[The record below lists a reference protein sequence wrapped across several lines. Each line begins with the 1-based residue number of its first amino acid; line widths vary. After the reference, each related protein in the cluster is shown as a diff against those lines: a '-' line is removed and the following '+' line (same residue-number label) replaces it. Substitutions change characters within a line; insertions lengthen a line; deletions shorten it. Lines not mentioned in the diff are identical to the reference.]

1 MKVARWGGLFLSTG
15 KTCAA
20 GLTLS
25 LNFFFA
31 AQSGAA
37 ITVQDDAGKTVT
49 LPSPATR
56 IATLAPSLTELVYAA
71 GAGAKLVAV
80 SAYSDFPAAAK
91 SLPQVAD
98 YSGVALESLL
108 VQKPDLVIAWKSGNR
123 ESDLQRIRSFGIPV
137 YAAEVVQMSDV
148 PRALRQI
155 GLLADTAALAESAAR
170 VYESRTAALLLAH
183 RGKAKISVFFEIGRL
198 PLMTINAHHAISE
211 GIALCGGVN
220 VFADAPIL
228 VFTPSREALI
238 RLQPQVILRPGS
250 KDKDADKADRL
261 AGYDGIKAAAEHRI
275 YNIHADSILR
285 QGPRFIDGVTQI
297 CAALDAVRT
306 PTPTR

>member
-1 MKVARWGGLFLSTG
+1 MKVTRCWDVFFSMG

-20 GLTLS
+20 VLLTSLS
-25 LNFFFA
+25 FFVTVP
-31 AQSGAA
+31 SYAA
-37 ITVQDDAGKTVT
+37 ITVRDDAGKTVT
-49 LPSPATR
+49 LPSSAKR

-71 GAGAKLVAV
+71 GAGPMLVAV

-91 SLPQVAD
+91 LLPQVAD
-98 YSGVALESLL
+98 YSGVALEFLL

-123 ESDLQRIRSFGIPV
+123 ESDLQRIRSLGIPV

-148 PRALRQI
+148 PRTLRQI
-155 GLLADTAALAESAAR
+155 GLLADTIARAESAAR
-170 VYESRTAALLLAH
+170 RYEARTAELQLAH
-183 RGKAKISVFFEIGRL
+183 RDKAKISVFFEIGRL
-198 PLMTINAHHAISE
+198 TLMTVNARHAISE

-238 RLQPQVILRPGS
+238 RLQPQVILRPGDKV
-250 KDKDADKADRL
+250 KDEDKSDRL
-261 AGYDGIKAAAEHRI
+261 AIYEGVKAAAEHRI

-306 PTPTR
+306 PILIR